1 MIPLISSG
9 FVNTQLTSRANQ
21 LEDDLRAYF
30 DVLSTYME
38 EKADFKEFRE
48 ELEERRMKGITM
60 DGKLWMQK
68 FYQELFWDTLLKRS

>member
-1 MIPLISSG
+1 MISFTFSG

-48 ELEERRMKGITM
+48 EMEERRMKGITM
-60 DGKLWMQK
+60 DGKLRKQK
-68 FYQELFWDTLLKRS
+68 GLSGTFLGHSV

>member
-1 MIPLISSG
+1 
-9 FVNTQLTSRANQ
+9 
-21 LEDDLRAYF
+21 
-30 DVLSTYME
+30 ME

-68 FYQELFWDTLLKRS
+68 FYQEFFGTPCIKGQYVFNY